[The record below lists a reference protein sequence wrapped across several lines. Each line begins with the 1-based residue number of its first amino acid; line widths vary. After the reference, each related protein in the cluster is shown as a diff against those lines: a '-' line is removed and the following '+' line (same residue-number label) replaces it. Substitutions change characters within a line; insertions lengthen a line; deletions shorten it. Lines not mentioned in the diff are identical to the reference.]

1 MPPMTQAALAA
12 LRKICA
18 SCGREITWRKKWE
31 TCWDSIIYC
40 SATCRRPLG
49 ALDKAFEVG
58 ILDLLRTRRGI
69 DVSSH
74 KKGGASTSFCTCEEA
89 EAMVLEAWKNN
100 PLAER
105 EVDLGPIEDDRSD
118 DEGEREE
125 VPIVEVEMNRK
136 ERRNLKKVEA
146 SPPPSSSRS
155 DEGEDNIEIVGGGK
169 LNRKE
174 RRKAE
179 AAAALAE
186 GAISSS
192 PESNSSPSH
201 LSTTPPKK
209 PSYIPTFP
217 KLDSLSLSD
226 SPSTPSSSSPSSSP
240 IPIRSAPRDTRERC
254 RKAARR
260 LVIVNAIEIWQKGK
274 IVDPSF
280 AKGVMELRGGVN
292 FDLIAHAR
300 ETEGTGSWE
309 KEDNWNGKG
318 KLFDSGK
325 LGKKRKGN
333 QKNGRANE

>member
-31 TCWDSIIYC
+31 LCWDSIIYC

-69 DVSSH
+69 DIAGH

-105 EVDLGPIEDDRSD
+105 EVDMGPLEDDRSD
-118 DEGEREE
+118 DDEGRGEE
-125 VPIVEVEMNRK
+125 AHVVEVEMNRK

-146 SPPPSSSRS
+146 SPPPTSRS
-155 DEGEDNIEIVGGGK
+155 DEGEDKIDSAGGGK

-174 RRKAE
+174 RRKAD

-186 GAISSS
+186 GLISSS
-192 PESNSSPSH
+192 PESNGSPS
-201 LSTTPPKK
+201 LSSTPPKK

-226 SPSTPSSSSPSSSP
+226 SPSTPSGSSPVSSP
-240 IPIRSAPRDTRERC
+240 VQIRSAPRDTRERC

-274 IVDPSF
+274 VVDPSF

-292 FDLIAHAR
+292 FDLIARGR

-309 KEDNWNGKG
+309 KEDNWEGRG
-318 KLFDSGK
+318 KLYDSGK